1 LIDTCML
8 DIVHARGVSRASLQ
22 PQSAL
27 HAHELWQRSAI
38 HAAAAQPPSLTST
51 TLPPVV
57 KPALRLNRPR
67 NVTRIAQT
75 SAHPPAPRP
84 LSPTTGFSRGQ
95 EHRLTPI
102 NPRTPKPPSGQR
114 DTTTPSRSNRTPAR
128 CNHESLGAGSGSSL
142 TSTPPSPPPSRFSS
156 SREEARSPGQPPQL
170 LRQR

>member
-1 LIDTCML
+1 MIDTCML

-114 DTTTPSRSNRTPAR
+114 DTTTPHRLNPTAPHR
-128 CNHESLGAGSGSSL
+128 NHESLVHGASALQLVSWAAKLAKSS
-142 TSTPPSPPPSRFSS
+142 
-156 SREEARSPGQPPQL
+156 
-170 LRQR
+170 